1 MKTCKYM
8 QNGTIKE
15 SKSISMQ
22 CPYCNFTSNV
32 QGIAIHINSEHGGR
46 QRISNMVSRHMD
58 RFNKKKRLGLVF
70 PIDLQRSGTFPEPA
84 NEGLSDSDQL
94 KFMMERLIDERRAL
108 LPMVM
113 AGIRSAYKARRL
125 KSKKKFWKRY
135 YREELEEV
143 YNRIV
148 RC

>member
-1 MKTCKYM
+1 
-8 QNGTIKE
+8 
-15 SKSISMQ
+15 
-22 CPYCNFTSNV
+22 
-32 QGIAIHINSEHGGR
+32 
-46 QRISNMVSRHMD
+46 MVSRHMD